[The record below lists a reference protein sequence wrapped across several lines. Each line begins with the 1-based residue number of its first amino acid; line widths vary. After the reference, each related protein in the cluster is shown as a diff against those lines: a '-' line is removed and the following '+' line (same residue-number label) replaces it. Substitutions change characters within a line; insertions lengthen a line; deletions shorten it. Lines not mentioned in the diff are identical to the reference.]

1 MTVLVI
7 VVNHN
12 GQAVLR
18 DCLAS
23 VARALAGSDLGRVLL
38 VDNAS
43 TDDSVPFVRRHHP
56 EVQIVA
62 NDANLGFAAANN
74 IGIRI
79 AMEEGCDHVYLLNPD
94 TEVDPGF
101 LEAAVAVAEEH
112 PGAAAVQSK
121 LLLHAEKTLINTIG
135 NEINYLGFGYA
146 GGYREPD
153 RDLDVAEIPFAS
165 GASMLLRVTAL
176 REAGLFDEDFFLYQ
190 EDADLGWRLRLSGYT
205 IVRAPGSVVYHK
217 YAFSRGGRKFYF
229 LERNRYRM
237 VLQNYK
243 VASLLLIL
251 PPLMAMQLGMLV
263 YAAISGWLWDE
274 LKVMAHFLR
283 ISTWRS
289 IRRARRRV
297 QTRRRIPDREV
308 VRWFNGRIA
317 FEGLN
322 NPVFRFVINP
332 GIHAY
337 WRVIRGLIRW

>member
-1 MTVLVI
+1 MTVLII

-12 GQAVLR
+12 GQAVLG

-23 VARALAGSDLGRVLL
+23 VARALAGSDRGRVLL

-79 AMEEGCDHVYLLNPD
+79 AMEEGSDYVYLLNPD

-101 LEAAVAVAEEH
+101 LEAAVAVAEGH

-165 GASMLLRVTAL
+165 GASTLLRVAAL
-176 REAGLFDEDFFLYQ
+176 REAGLFNEDFFLYQ
-190 EDADLGWRLRLSGYT
+190 EDADLGWRLRLAGYA
-205 IVRAPGSVVYHK
+205 IVRAPRSVVYHK
-217 YAFSRGGRKFYF
+217 YAFSRGGRKLFF
-229 LERNRYRM
+229 LERNRYHM
-237 VLQNYK
+237 ILQNYR
-243 VASLLLIL
+243 VRTLLAIL
-251 PPLMAMQLGMLV
+251 PPLVAMQVGMLF
-263 YAAISGWLWDE
+263 YSAFSGWLRHE
-274 LKVMAHFLR
+274 LKVMAHFLS
-283 ISTWRS
+283 ITTWKSVLRA
-289 IRRARRRV
+289 RREVQARRRV
-297 QTRRRIPDREV
+297 PDREV
-308 VRWFNGRIA
+308 VRWFNGRIE
-317 FEGLN
+317 FEGLS

-337 WRVIRGLIRW
+337 WRLIRGVIRW